1 MDLQS
6 FWDGVLAG
14 YGIAIPVGA
23 IAVLIIE
30 VSIRRGLTSGLQA
43 GAGAAS
49 ADLLYAAVAA
59 IGGTL
64 LQSLLMPLAETFRIL
79 GGVALIGLGLW
90 GLRQLFSIRQPS
102 KISRKD
108 VGPGG
113 QIYLTFLGLTLLN
126 PLTII
131 YFSALILGD
140 IQTERSVLNRIV
152 FVLGAGLASLSWQWL
167 LAAFGAFAGR
177 KLPARANQLL
187 SIMGNL
193 VVILLGMRLLI

>member
-1 MDLQS
+1 
-6 FWDGVLAG
+6 
-14 YGIAIPVGA
+14 
-23 IAVLIIE
+23 
-30 VSIRRGLTSGLQA
+30 LQA

-102 KISRKD
+102 EISRKD